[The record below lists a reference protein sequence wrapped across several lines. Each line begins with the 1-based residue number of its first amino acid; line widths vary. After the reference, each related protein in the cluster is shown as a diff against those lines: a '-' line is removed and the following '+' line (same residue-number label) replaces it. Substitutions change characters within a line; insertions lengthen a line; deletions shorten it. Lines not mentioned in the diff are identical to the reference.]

1 MIESKSMP
9 PKRTEEPAP
18 PWIPAGATILGV
30 DVGGTKTRID
40 LVGRKGHQ
48 SRLIPSQSWR
58 KEADTVRSAD
68 MISLAD
74 QIRGFLA
81 ECDGGPDT
89 DQGTIALCLGL
100 HGADSPRQLSLADR
114 TLSANLPGWRLRVV
128 NDAELLGPAAGIDRA
143 LNLVVGTGTVA
154 VGRSADDSLLRADG
168 YGYGWLLS
176 DFGSAPALV
185 REAVREI
192 IRRSTVQGEK
202 AAMEDPFTQN
212 LLTRLEAHDLYQL
225 TVAFGSLASEKAWGD
240 MAPLFFS
247 SLESGSVIADRTLDQ
262 AVERLGQSIS
272 SIVSRGALGDQVVA
286 AGGVITH
293 QPVMAERL
301 SKLLDGSCGRPLHLC
316 LLQNPP
322 ALGALRLARDL
333 LFSRV

>member
-1 MIESKSMP
+1 MIESGSTP
-9 PKRTEEPAP
+9 PKRTEESAP
-18 PWIPAGATILGV
+18 PRVPAGATILGV

-40 LVGRKGHQ
+40 LVGRNGHH
-48 SRLIPSQSWR
+48 SRLIPSQAWR

-74 QIRGFLA
+74 QIRGFLSD
-81 ECDGGPDT
+81 CDGRPDT
-89 DQGTIALCLGL
+89 DQGTTALCLGL

-114 TLSANLPGWRLRVV
+114 TLGANLPGWRLRVV

-154 VGRSADDSLLRADG
+154 VGRSAGDSLLRADG

-192 IRRSTVQGEK
+192 IRYSTVHGEQ
-202 AAMEDPFTQN
+202 AAMEDPFTQD

-225 TVAFGSLASEKAWGD
+225 TVAFGSLAGEKAWGD
-240 MAPLFFS
+240 MAPIFFS
-247 SLESGSVIADRTLDQ
+247 SLKSGSAIADRTLDQ

-272 SIVSRGALGDQVVA
+272 SIVSRGAQGDQVVA

-301 SKLLDGSCGRPLHLC
+301 SNLLDECSPRPLHLC
-316 LLQNPP
+316 LLKNPP
-322 ALGALRLARDL
+322 ALGALRMARDL
-333 LFSRV
+333 LFDGA